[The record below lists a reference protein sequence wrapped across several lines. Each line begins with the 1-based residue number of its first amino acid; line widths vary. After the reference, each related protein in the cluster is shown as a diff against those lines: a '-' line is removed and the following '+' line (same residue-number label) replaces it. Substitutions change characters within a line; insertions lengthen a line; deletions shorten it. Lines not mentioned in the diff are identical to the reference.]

1 LSGSDSLG
9 ASGGVLAAG
18 LAALRRFW
26 RPFALIQLAA
36 VALVVAYHADGRVR
50 DACAA
55 LAAWKTAGGLPLAAA
70 TAAFAGGVLPELA
83 KLLALRGAAR
93 LGARAGEIAFNV
105 AFFAFNGVVVDGLYR
120 FEAALFG
127 TSADAATIVAKVAF
141 DQFVFTPPWLVLI
154 TALYLFRARRFS
166 WAATRPALGRG
177 FLRARV
183 LPLLLPDWFFWIPM
197 VSIIYAFPLPLQF
210 LLFILALA
218 AWSLIL
224 VVIATGD
231 AVPAEPAAAEA
242 AESGTLEA

>member
-1 LSGSDSLG
+1 MEGSLSV
-9 ASGGVLAAG
+9 GVLDAG
-18 LAALRRFW
+18 WAALRRFW
-26 RPFALIQLAA
+26 RPFALIQLVA
-36 VALVVAYHADGRVR
+36 VALVVAYHGSAGVR

-83 KLLALRGAAR
+83 KLVAHRGRAPWS
-93 LGARAGEIAFNV
+93 GRAGVIAFNV
-105 AFFAFNGVVVDGLYR
+105 AVFAVNGIVIDGLYR
-120 FEAALFG
+120 FESMIFG
-127 TSADAATIVAKVAF
+127 AGAGATTVAAKVAF
-141 DQFVFTPPWLVLI
+141 DQFVFTPPWVALI
-154 TALYLFRARRFS
+154 TALYLFRARGFS

-177 FLRARV
+177 FLRGRV

-224 VVIATGD
+224 VVIAGGET
-231 AVPAEPAAAEA
+231 
-242 AESGTLEA
+242 SGTLEG

>member
-1 LSGSDSLG
+1 LSGTDSLG
-9 ASGGVLAAG
+9 ADAGAGVLAAG
-18 LAALRRFW
+18 LAAFRRFW
-26 RPFALIQLAA
+26 RPFALIQLLA
-36 VALVVAYHADGRVR
+36 VSLVVAYHADARVR
-50 DACAA
+50 DVCAA
-55 LAAWKTAGGLPLAAA
+55 LAAWKTAGGLPLAAM
-70 TAAFAGGVLPELA
+70 TAAFAGGILPELA
-83 KLLALRGAAR
+83 KLAALRGQAPLR
-93 LGARAGEIAFNV
+93 GRAGEIAFNV

-127 TSADAATIVAKVAF
+127 AGAGAGTVVAKVAF
-141 DQFVFTPPWLVLI
+141 DQFVFTPPWLVFI
-154 TALYLFRARRFS
+154 TALYLFRARGFS

-177 FLRARV
+177 FVRARV

-218 AWSLIL
+218 GWSLIL

-231 AVPAEPAAAEA
+231 AVAGGVA